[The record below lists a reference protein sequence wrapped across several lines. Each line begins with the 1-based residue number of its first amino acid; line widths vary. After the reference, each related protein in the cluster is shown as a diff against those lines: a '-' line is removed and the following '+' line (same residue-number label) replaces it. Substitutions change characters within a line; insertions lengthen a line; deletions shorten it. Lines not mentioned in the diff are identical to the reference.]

1 MILIT
6 GATDGL
12 GRYVAG
18 ELVKSGERVIAHGR
32 NEARLAELAELG
44 AETVRADLAELRQVD
59 RLADE
64 ILARHDRLDVLVNN
78 AGIGTGSDFSR
89 REESPDGVEL
99 RFAVNY
105 LAGHHL
111 TRRLLPLLR
120 ASAPAK
126 VVNVASVGQSPI
138 DFADP
143 MLTRSYDGMRAY
155 SQSKLAQIMFT
166 IDLAEELAGTG
177 VTVNALHP
185 ATMMPTTMVRESG
198 AGSMSTIEEGGAAV
212 LRLIRAS
219 DDVTGA
225 YFNGTTRSRPN
236 AQAADPEARR
246 NLRALSERLVAAA
259 LG

>member
-12 GRYVAG
+12 GRYVVG
-18 ELVKSGERVIAHGR
+18 ELLKSGERVIAHGR
-32 NEARLAELAELG
+32 NEARLAELSELG
-44 AETVRADLAELRQVD
+44 AETLRADLSELRQVD
-59 RLADE
+59 KLADE
-64 ILARHDRLDVLVNN
+64 ILARYDRLDVLVNN

-105 LAGHHL
+105 LAGYHL

-126 VVNVASVGQSPI
+126 VVNVASAGQAAI

-143 MLTRSYDGMRAY
+143 MLTRSYEGMRAY
-155 SQSKLAQIMFT
+155 GQSKLAQIMFT
-166 IDLAEELAGTG
+166 VDLAEELAGSD

-198 AGSMSTIEEGGAAV
+198 IGTMSTLEEGGAAV
-212 LRLIRAS
+212 LYLIHAT
-219 DDVTGA
+219 DGVTGA
-225 YFNGTTRSRPN
+225 YYNGTHRATPN
-236 AQAADPEARR
+236 AQAADPQARQQ
-246 NLRALSERLVAAA
+246 LRSLTEELVTKALN
-259 LG
+259 